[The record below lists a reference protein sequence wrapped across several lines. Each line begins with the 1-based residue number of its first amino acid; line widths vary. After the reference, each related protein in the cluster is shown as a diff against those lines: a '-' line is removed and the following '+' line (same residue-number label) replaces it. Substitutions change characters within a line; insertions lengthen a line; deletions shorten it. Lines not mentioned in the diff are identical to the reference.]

1 MNASEVMMTEKTL
14 LEDKNVLIVDDE
26 PDVLDTLEELLGM
39 CQLTRAGSFEE
50 AKKLLES
57 QSFDLAVLDIM
68 GVDGFSLLDMAYGKR
83 VLAVMLTAH
92 ALTPENTIKSYKM
105 GAAYFIPK
113 EKMTDI
119 ADYLNDVLLAVQE
132 KQNYW
137 NTWMERV
144 GQYYDERF
152 GAGWKDDK
160 TDFWT
165 ALAKKNWKMA
175 SEVLI

>member
-1 MNASEVMMTEKTL
+1 MADKTL
-14 LEDKNVLIVDDE
+14 IEGKNILIVDDE
-26 PDVLDTLEELLGM
+26 PDVLETLEELLGM

-50 AKKLLES
+50 AKTLLEN

-68 GVDGFSLLDMAYGKR
+68 GVDGFSLLDMAYGKG

-92 ALTPENTIKSYKM
+92 ALTPENTIRSYKM

-113 EKMTDI
+113 EKMMDI
-119 ADYLNDVLLAVQE
+119 AVYLNDVLQAVQE

-144 GQYYDERF
+144 GQYYDDRF
-152 GAGWKDDK
+152 GPDWKDDK
-160 TDFWT
+160 TDFWK
-165 ALAKKNWKMA
+165 ALAKKDWKMA
-175 SEVLI
+175 SEVEI

>member
-1 MNASEVMMTEKTL
+1 MAEKTL
-14 LEDKNVLIVDDE
+14 LEGKNILIVDDE
-26 PDVLDTLEELLGM
+26 PDVLETLEELLGM

-50 AKKLLES
+50 AKTLLEN

-68 GVDGFSLLDMAYGKR
+68 GVDGFSLLDMAQEKG

-113 EKMTDI
+113 EKMMDV
-119 ADYLNDVLLAVQE
+119 AVYLNDVLQAVQE
-132 KQNYW
+132 KRNYW

-152 GAGWKDDK
+152 GPDWKDDK

-165 ALAKKNWKMA
+165 ALAKKDWKMA
-175 SEVLI
+175 SEVEI

>member
-1 MNASEVMMTEKTL
+1 MTEKTL
-14 LEDKNVLIVDDE
+14 LEGKTVLIVDDE

-50 AKKLLES
+50 AKSKLET

-68 GVDGFSLLDMAYGKR
+68 GVDGFSLLDMAQEKG

-92 ALTPENTIKSYKM
+92 ALTPENTIRSYKM

-119 ADYLNDVLLAVQE
+119 IDYLNDVLLAVQA
-132 KQNYW
+132 KRNYW

-144 GQYYDERF
+144 GQYYDDRF
-152 GAGWKDDK
+152 GPEWKDDK
-160 TDFWT
+160 SDFWK
-165 ALAKKNWKMA
+165 ALAKKDWKMA
-175 SEVLI
+175 SEVEI

>member
-1 MNASEVMMTEKTL
+1 MTDKSL
-14 LEDKNVLIVDDE
+14 LENKHILIVDDE

-39 CQLTRAGSFEE
+39 CQLTRAESFED
-50 AKKLLES
+50 AKTKLES
-57 QSFDLAVLDIM
+57 GSFDLAVLDIM
-68 GVDGFSLLDMAYGKR
+68 GVDGFALLDMAQEKG

-113 EKMTDI
+113 EKMMDI
-119 ADYLNDVLLAVQE
+119 AVYLNDVLQAVQE

-144 GQYYDERF
+144 GQYYDDRF
-152 GAGWKDDK
+152 GPNWKDDK
-160 TDFWT
+160 SNFWK
-165 ALAKKNWKMA
+165 ALAKKDWKMA
-175 SEVLI
+175 SEIEI

>member
-1 MNASEVMMTEKTL
+1 MPEKTL
-14 LEDKNVLIVDDE
+14 LEGKHILIVDDE

-39 CQLTRAGSFEE
+39 CQLSRAKSFEE
-50 AKKLLES
+50 AKKQLENG
-57 QSFDLAVLDIM
+57 SFDLAVLDIM
-68 GVDGFSLLDMAYGKR
+68 GVNGFSLLDMAQEKG

-113 EKMTDI
+113 EKITDI
-119 ADYLNDVLLAVQE
+119 TVYLNDVLQMVQE

-144 GQYYDERF
+144 GQYYDDRF
-152 GAGWKDDK
+152 GPDWKDDK
-160 TDFWT
+160 ADFWK
-165 ALAKKNWKMA
+165 ALAQKDWKMA
-175 SEVLI
+175 SEVEI